1 LVKNVIDA
9 SDARTTTIN
18 NILDKLN

>member
-18 NILDKLN
+18 NILNKLN